1 MLDLN
6 GSGPLPTM
14 LNDSSVVSLAEYNY
28 ERQQSS
34 YWKQKAES
42 YHLDCQ
48 AQTKARHQAWKV
60 TSQLQNLLKEKQSK
74 IQELEKVIND
84 FNLHEP
90 GIFSPPSS
98 TNLKLTKSVEQAQ
111 YASLILSPELS
122 DPLRQNTVSRRTFRL
137 EDQFEETVMA
147 VSTSNPASSTI
158 TTCSRFAYE
167 FEWEEI
173 IDESAKKEPLF
184 RFVTPR
190 A

>member
-6 GSGPLPTM
+6 GSGPLPAM

-42 YHLDCQ
+42 YHLDCM
-48 AQTKARHQAWKV
+48 AQTKARHQAWKE

-98 TNLKLTKSVEQAQ
+98 TNLKLSGNI
-111 YASLILSPELS
+111 S
-122 DPLRQNTVSRRTFRL
+122 
-137 EDQFEETVMA
+137 
-147 VSTSNPASSTI
+147 
-158 TTCSRFAYE
+158 
-167 FEWEEI
+167 
-173 IDESAKKEPLF
+173 
-184 RFVTPR
+184 
-190 A
+190 